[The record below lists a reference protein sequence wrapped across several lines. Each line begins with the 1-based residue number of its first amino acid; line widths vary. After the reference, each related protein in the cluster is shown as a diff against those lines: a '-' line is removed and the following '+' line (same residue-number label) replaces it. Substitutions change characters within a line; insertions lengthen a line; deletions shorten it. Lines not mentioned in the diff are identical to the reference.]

1 MQLFKRHVHLCAHK
15 MELHAHIQAVRAS
28 QKHVLV
34 SVQTVTLFA
43 ETLII
48 NMRVTDDGEA
58 LLPSDMRMFL
68 KNTELSFW
76 HSTLPT
82 SHAFMSLLEEKFTP
96 KKKKRKFCMT
106 FYGSCF
112 PPQK

>member
-1 MQLFKRHVHLCAHK
+1 MHLFKRHVHLCAHK
-15 MELHAHIQAVRAS
+15 MELHTHIQAVRAS

-34 SVQTVTLFA
+34 SVQTVPLFA

-68 KNTELSFW
+68 KNTETQCFGVVVCQHHM
-76 HSTLPT
+76 HS
-82 SHAFMSLLEEKFTP
+82 
-96 KKKKRKFCMT
+96 RVC
-106 FYGSCF
+106 
-112 PPQK
+112 

>member
-1 MQLFKRHVHLCAHK
+1 
-15 MELHAHIQAVRAS
+15 MELHTHIQAVRAS

-34 SVQTVTLFA
+34 SVQTVPQFA

-68 KNTELSFW
+68 RNTVFW
-76 HSTLPT
+76 RCSLPT
-82 SHAFMSLLEEKFTP
+82 SHAFTSLLEEKVTQKEKKESLHVFP
-96 KKKKRKFCMT
+96 KMYDFLWKLLSATEIKK
-106 FYGSCF
+106 
-112 PPQK
+112 